1 MSAMKTLRRVMF
13 PYGMERNKDGSWTLF
28 NREYSPVG
36 VVQGGYY
43 DWNDE
48 RHKVRI
54 KGLGKAD
61 LKKLDCSGGAHGD
74 RIYFYNDASSPEQS
88 AEAMASYLEKMA
100 ILLRTKA

>member
-1 MSAMKTLRRVMF
+1 MSKIKTLRRVMF

-43 DWNDE
+43 EWNDE

-54 KGLGKAD
+54 KGISKSD
-61 LKKLDCSGGAHGD
+61 MKKLDCSGAGNSD
-74 RIYFYNDASSPEQS
+74 RIYFYNDGSAPEQS
-88 AEAMASYLEKMA
+88 SEAMASYLEKMA
-100 ILLRTKA
+100 ILLRAKA